1 MEVLFEQCVC
11 GTVIPRD
18 QLQMRHSGEN
28 GVSYTSMLCKSCLE
42 TYKDAARIVCCSCLR
57 LQGFMEPTQ
66 CADGFKYEATRH
78 YHIRG
83 CPQCKP
89 GIFRTPVL
97 EHEAW
102 LRTRSIAVKTNLD
115 LVQEIEQKTLQAER
129 DFRRVRA
136 ELNSPRP

>member
-1 MEVLFEQCVC
+1 MEVLFERCVC

-18 QLQMRHSGEN
+18 QLQMQHSGEK

-42 TYKDAARIVCCSCLR
+42 TYKDAARIVCRDCLR
-57 LQGFMEPTQ
+57 LQGFMEPMQ
-66 CADGFKYEATRH
+66 CNDGFKYEAKQH
-78 YHIRG
+78 YHIQG

-89 GIFRTPVL
+89 GLFRTPVL

-102 LRTRSIAVKTNLD
+102 LQMRRIAIKPNLD

-129 DFRRVRA
+129 EFRKVRA
-136 ELNSPRP
+136 ELNSPKP